1 MPKKGQLDADEMRAL
16 KAKKEA
22 AKKADV
28 KARAAAAA
36 KAEEKRQKEARQKAK
51 AAEVA
56 KKKADREK
64 AKAAGAKL
72 PSAGGP
78 PAEALALQAQLMPV
92 VKEAER
98 LESLGPDG
106 ECGAVSSR
114 VLPSSHVFGDTKTH
128 GIILVVFVLHLV
140 LVLLVLL
147 VLLFCCSAA
156 LRCPR
161 VGCGL
166 RSLHGRAETIY
177 RCRHPTPQAGAEN
190 RFLGEID

>member
-98 LESLGPDG
+98 LESHPRGTVEDAARCNGHTDILSYLELLRAVEPTKALCG
-106 ECGAVSSR
+106 ES
-114 VLPSSHVFGDTKTH
+114 P
-128 GIILVVFVLHLV
+128 HLT
-140 LVLLVLL
+140 
-147 VLLFCCSAA
+147 AA
-156 LRCPR
+156 AD
-161 VGCGL
+161 
-166 RSLHGRAETIY
+166 SQHI
-177 RCRHPTPQAGAEN
+177 
-190 RFLGEID
+190 